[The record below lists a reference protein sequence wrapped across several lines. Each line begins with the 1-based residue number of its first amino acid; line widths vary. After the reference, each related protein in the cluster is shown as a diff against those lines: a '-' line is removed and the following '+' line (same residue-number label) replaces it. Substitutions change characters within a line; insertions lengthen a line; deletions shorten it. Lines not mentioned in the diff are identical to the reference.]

1 MALEPFT
8 LLYLLH
14 GTCKYLTLYTYCLI
28 YSLFLL
34 ELFLAY
40 SGHSIDIC
48 CCYLVAEFVTP
59 WTMAHQALLSMG
71 FPRQEYHLPFPSPG
85 DLPNPGTGPASLH
98 CRQILHC

>member
-40 SGHSIDIC
+40 SGHSLDIC

-59 WTMAHQALLSMG
+59 WTVALQAPLSMG
-71 FPRQEYHLPFPSPG
+71 ILQARILEWVAMPSSR
-85 DLPNPGTGPASLH
+85 DINYTIYVIYIYIYMLNK
-98 CRQILHC
+98 